1 MKKLK
6 ENPKVILNLMMALV
20 MGLLAVL
27 QFLPFWHVEGEGISP
42 MGYLGFPDDH
52 SNLTSWLASSVAGY
66 NINQIVFWIFFITA
80 FCVAGV
86 ILCIRFREKTAPAVI
101 PVIVFALGILYWTI
115 SPVFRMGTL
124 WVLHLGLYLLLL
136 GLAAA
141 AFVTGGKRN

>member
-6 ENPKVILNLMMALV
+6 ENPRVVLNLMMALV

-27 QFLPFWHVEGEGISP
+27 QFLPFWYVEGEGISP

-52 SNLTSWLASSVAGY
+52 SGLTSWLASSVPGY

-80 FCVAGV
+80 FCITGV
-86 ILCIRFREKTAPAVI
+86 ILCIRFREKTAPALV
-101 PVIVFALGILYWTI
+101 PVTVFVLGILYWI
-115 SPVFRMGTL
+115 SSPVFRLGSV
-124 WVLHLGLYLLLL
+124 WVLHLVVYLLLL

-141 AFVTGGKRN
+141 AFATAGKKN